1 MKDKLIIQNFLG
13 IDYLEIELKKLNL
26 LIGMQASGKST
37 IAKLFYYFNGLLEDV
52 EACVHQELFKN
63 HDMKMKFSDM
73 QMGRFIS
80 LFRNPF
86 VTEKFEI
93 TYIFSKNYYIT
104 ISYDKDNNDSTIVS
118 YSNEL
123 IQFIDETIDKYG
135 NQVKNSVFD
144 DVGLFFNNM
153 ENITTLRLVNH
164 SIRQDFLNKGIYLR
178 NQIFIPAGRSYF
190 TTLHDNIFDVMN
202 KDKPNI
208 DYVLKRFGQL
218 YQATKIITQH
228 HQFSNQNLFE
238 TIIKAKYS
246 IDDNEELLVHKDGRK
261 VNITQASSGQQEV
274 LPILLIIQHILEQ
287 KIKHDEG
294 LVLYIEEPEAHLFPT
309 AQKDLV
315 HLFARLFN
323 HLQSD
328 DCHIFITTHSPYLLS
343 SFNTLLTAGSV
354 VRQNPEK
361 AQQVYQV
368 IPENEVLFSEQ
379 VGAYSLMKGQLKSL
393 IDPDEELILADVLD
407 EVSGII
413 ADEFDK
419 LLDLKYGE

>member
-1 MKDKLIIQNFLG
+1 MKDKLIIQNFSG
-13 IDYLEIELKKLNL
+13 IDYLEIELKKLNI
-26 LIGMQASGKST
+26 LIGEQASGKST
-37 IAKLFYYFNGLLEDV
+37 VAKLFYYFNSLFEDLQTYI
-52 EACVHQELFKN
+52 HQELFGKN
-63 HDMKMKFSDM
+63 NQNKTNSSDLKDLAGIQAGKFSHFFDIM
-73 QMGRFIS
+73 STNQHYQIEYV
-80 LFRNPF
+80 F
-86 VTEKFEI
+86 V
-93 TYIFSKNYYIT
+93 
-104 ISYDKDNNDSTIVS
+104 DN
-118 YSNEL
+118 
-123 IQFIDETIDKYG
+123 F
-135 NQVKNSVFD
+135 
-144 DVGLFFNNM
+144 
-153 ENITTLRLVNH
+153 
-164 SIRQDFLNKGIYLR
+164 SIRISSENDYIKIAYSDDLHQLLNEIIQKYQYQVINTENTFNSFELLNKISNSIQQDFENKGIHIKK
-178 NQIFIPAGRSYF
+178 QIFIPSGRSYF
-190 TTLHDNIFDVMN
+190 GILDENIYSEDNAV
-202 KDKPNI
+202 KNI
-208 DYVLKRFGQL
+208 DYLLKRFGNFYRFL
-218 YQATKIITQH
+218 KRLNKLEL
-228 HQFSNQNLFE
+228 SNQHLFE
-238 TIIKAKYS
+238 TIIKAKY
-246 IDDNEELLVHKDGRK
+246 ITDDGEEFLVHSDERK
-261 VNITQASSGQQEV
+261 VKIAQASSGQQEIF
-274 LPILLIIQHILEQ
+274 PILLIIQNILERN
-287 KIKHDEG
+287 IKHNEG
-294 LVLYIEEPEAHLFPT
+294 LILYIEEPEAHLFPT